1 MELTDLLWSFDDYI
15 AIETFDQEQY
25 TELQALCRNVAPKIY
40 NILVRKNI
48 ELLSKMP
55 DPDSLLHIVPESPP
69 TSPLYPM
76 SPSSYT
82 WQLDGKT
89 NPEPLILT
97 SPSWGGSP
105 ARASY
110 SQPGRLTHSN
120 TAYSSSTTALEMAV
134 GNPRRQSFSS
144 GHSSAS
150 SPSPSTRGNPRR
162 PTLPIRTPEES
173 SVYPGQHWPL
183 PQRLPSREAYETYPQ
198 SSHLSISESV
208 STQEASP
215 IYAPA
220 GRQPPSEAVPPTP
233 ADRLPP
239 SNCVIDESSSIHQYN
254 GFCSG
259 AKEVLKGNSGVK
271 RKQKPVQRTLS
282 RVVAKCTSCA
292 WELDYEHIENDQSNR
307 GK

>member
-1 MELTDLLWSFDDYI
+1 MT
-15 AIETFDQEQY
+15 IETFDQEQY
-25 TELQALCRNVAPKIY
+25 TQLQALCRNVAPKMY
-40 NILVRKNI
+40 NILVQKNI
-48 ELLSKMP
+48 ELLSKIP
-55 DPDSLLHIVPESPP
+55 DPDSRLHIVPESPP

-82 WQLDGKT
+82 WQLEGKT

-97 SPSWGGSP
+97 SPSWGGGP
-105 ARASY
+105 ASRASH

-120 TAYSSSTTALEMAV
+120 TAYSSSTTAPELLTV

-150 SPSPSTRGNPRR
+150 SSSPSTHSNPRR
-162 PTLPIRTPEES
+162 PTLPIPTPEES
-173 SVYPGQHWPL
+173 SIYPGQHWSL

-198 SSHLSISESV
+198 SSHLSVSESV
-208 STQEASP
+208 LTQEASP
-215 IYAPA
+215 IYALA
-220 GRQPPSEAVPPTP
+220 RRQPPSKAAVPPTP
-233 ADRLPP
+233 ADGLPP
-239 SNCVIDESSSIHQYN
+239 SNCVIDESSSIHQYK
-254 GFCSG
+254 GFCPG

-292 WELDYEHIENDQSNR
+292 WELDYQDIENDQSNR